1 MDIEK
6 LKKSMS
12 GRGWDFK
19 YFETGAEAAD
29 YLAWELAGQ
38 TVGIGGCVTA

>member
-6 LKKSMS
+6 LKKSLE
-12 GRGWDFK
+12 GRGFTFR

-29 YLAWELAGQ
+29 YLTEQFLSL
-38 TVGIGGCVTA
+38 IHI